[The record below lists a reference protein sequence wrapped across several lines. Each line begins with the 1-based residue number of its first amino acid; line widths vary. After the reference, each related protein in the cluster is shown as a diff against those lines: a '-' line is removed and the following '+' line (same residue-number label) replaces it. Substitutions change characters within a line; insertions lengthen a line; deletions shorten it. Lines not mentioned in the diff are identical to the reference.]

1 MAKLLYKLGKFI
13 AKNKW
18 LSVIGW
24 LVILGVIITPLMISA
39 PKFDSDI
46 TMNGLKSLDTNDKI
60 SKEFHQDSEK
70 ASMKIVFHSNREDGL
85 TKDDTKK
92 DIEDALDNIKQKDDY
107 IQNISSPYD
116 SGQVNDEGDTAIAN
130 ISYVVPQTGLKDSSE
145 KTIDKELKDVK
156 DNHNVQIEK
165 TQGGAMNAEP
175 GGVSEIVGIVV
186 AFVILLITFGSLIAA
201 GMPIISA
208 LIGLGSSVGIIAL
221 LTYIFDIPN
230 FTLTLAVMIGLA
242 VGIDY
247 SLFILFRYKE
257 LKKKGVDTIEAI
269 ATAVG
274 TAGSAVIFA
283 GLTVMIAVCGLSLV
297 GIDFLAVMGFASA
310 ISVLFAVLAAL
321 TLLPALI
328 SIFHKSIKIKD
339 KPTKSKDPKDHPWAK
354 FIVGKPIIAVIVSLL
369 ILILA
374 AIPVSSMRLGI
385 PDDSL
390 KPVDSSAHKAY
401 NLISDNFGE
410 GYNGQI
416 VMLVNTKD
424 GGSKDDINRDLS
436 NMRSDLED
444 LDNVDTVSK
453 ARLNDNNNYALF
465 TIIPDKGPNAQS
477 TENLVYDLRDYHSQ
491 AQEKYNFDSEI
502 SGQSVINI
510 DMSEKLNNAI
520 PVFAGV
526 IVVLAFILLMVV
538 FRSILVPL
546 KAVLGFILSLMA
558 TLGFTTLVM
567 QHGFLSGLFGISNT
581 GPLLAFLPVIT
592 IGLLFGLAIDY
603 ELFLMTRVHEEYSK
617 TGDNDHSIR
626 VGIKES
632 GPVIVAAAL
641 IMFSVFIAFVFQDDS
656 AIKSMGIALGFG
668 VLFDAFVVR
677 MTLIPALTKLFG
689 KASWYLPKWL
699 GAVLPNV
706 DVEGQALEED
716 NHDSSASRK
725 GHEDARYREFTS
737 PEQHNAS
744 YQDDRRSDRYY
755 DNNQNQHPDNNYY
768 NAGYAAGT
776 YPHDNHRD
784 NNQRPEHY
792 NNEDYNRS
800 VRLDS
805 DQAQPNR
812 RYDDR
817 RDYDRREA
825 SQRDRDAQYQQR
837 RDDNYRY
844 NDSAHRPYNNEQ
856 YHGRPSYGQPMTP
869 RDDVDY
875 ETLYTQN
882 GNSYYPN
889 DYNHYNNQHDNHER
903 YYQEDRRHEGYDRQD
918 DRNHQ
923 HEDNYNSS
931 FDKTTDLYKDLTD
944 NDTDQD
950 VLFKAL
956 MLYAR
961 ENNKGIYDRYNQQ
974 SNTNRHDDERR
985 D

>member
-24 LVILGVIITPLMISA
+24 LVILGVIITPLMISS

-107 IQNISSPYD
+107 IQNISSSYD

-175 GGVSEIVGIVV
+175 GGISEIVGIVV
-186 AFVILLITFGSLIAA
+186 AFVILLITFSSLIAA
-201 GMPIISA
+201 GMPIVSA
-208 LIGLGSSVGIIAL
+208 IIGLGSSVGIIAL
-221 LTYIFDIPN
+221 LTFIFDIPN

-297 GIDFLAVMGFASA
+297 GIDFLAIMGFASA

-354 FIVGKPIIAVIVSLL
+354 FIVGKPIIAVVVSLL

-374 AIPVSSMRLGI
+374 AIPVSGMRLGI

-390 KPVDSSAHKAY
+390 KPADSSAHKAY

-410 GYNGQI
+410 GHNGQI

-424 GGSKDDINRDLS
+424 GGSKDDINRDLN

-444 LDNVDTVSK
+444 LDNVDSVSK

-477 TENLVYDLRDYHSQ
+477 TENLVYDLRDYHKQ

-656 AIKSMGIALGFG
+656 AIKSMGIALAFG

-689 KASWYLPKWL
+689 NASWYLPKWL

-706 DVEGQALEED
+706 DVEGKALEED

-725 GHEDARYREFTS
+725 GHEDTRYREFTS
-737 PEQHNAS
+737 PDHYNAS

-755 DNNQNQHPDNNYY
+755 NNNQNQHPDHNNY

-784 NNQRPEHY
+784 NTQRPEHY

-800 VRLDS
+800 VRLDN

-837 RDDNYRY
+837 RDDNFRY
-844 NDSAHRPYNNEQ
+844 NDSARRPYNNEQ
-856 YHGRPSYGQPMTP
+856 YHGRPSYGQPIAP

-875 ETLYTQN
+875 ERLYTQN

-889 DYNHYNNQHDNHER
+889 DYNHYDKHER
-903 YYQEDRRHEGYDRQD
+903 YYQEHRHEDYNHQD
-918 DRNHQ
+918 DRNHRY
-923 HEDNYNSS
+923 EDNYNSS